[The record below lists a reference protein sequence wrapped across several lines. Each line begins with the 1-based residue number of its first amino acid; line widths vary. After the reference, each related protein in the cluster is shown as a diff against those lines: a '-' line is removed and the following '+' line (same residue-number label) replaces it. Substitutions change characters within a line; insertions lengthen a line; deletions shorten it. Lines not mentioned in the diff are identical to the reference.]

1 MTRTPQEAGATDT
14 REIYPGVTVNP
25 RVMGGTPVL
34 AGTRIPVGVIVGHL
48 AAGDAIDTLMAE
60 YRITDAQVRAALGYA
75 AHLVTS
81 SEVYA
86 SA

>member
-1 MTRTPQEAGATDT
+1 MTQTGQDGGTTDA
-14 REIYPGVTVNP
+14 REIYPGVSVNP

-48 AAGDAIDTLMAE
+48 AAGDAIETIMAE

-81 SEVYA
+81 EEVYA

>member
-1 MTRTPQEAGATDT
+1 MTQTPQEAGTTDT

-48 AAGDAIDTLMAE
+48 AAGDAIETVMAE
-60 YRITDAQVRAALGYA
+60 YRITDALVRAALGYA

-81 SEVYA
+81 EEVYA

>member
-1 MTRTPQEAGATDT
+1 MTQTQQDSGTTDAT
-14 REIYPGVTVNP
+14 EIYPGVTVNP

-34 AGTRIPVGVIVGHL
+34 AGTRIPIGVIVGHL
-48 AAGDAIDTLMAE
+48 AAGDAFETVMTE
-60 YRITDAQVRAALGYA
+60 YRVSDTQVRAALGYA

-81 SEVYA
+81 EEVYV

>member
-1 MTRTPQEAGATDT
+1 MTQQLHGSGATGAT
-14 REIYPGVTVNP
+14 EIYPGVVVNP
-25 RVMGGTPVL
+25 GVMGGTPVL
-34 AGTRIPVGVIVGHL
+34 TGTRIPVGVIVGHL
-48 AAGDAIDTLMAE
+48 AAGDSIETVMDE

-81 SEVYA
+81 EEVYA

>member
-1 MTRTPQEAGATDT
+1 
-14 REIYPGVTVNP
+14 
-25 RVMGGTPVL
+25 MGGTPVL

-48 AAGDAIDTLMAE
+48 AAGDAIETVMAE

-81 SEVYA
+81 EEVYV